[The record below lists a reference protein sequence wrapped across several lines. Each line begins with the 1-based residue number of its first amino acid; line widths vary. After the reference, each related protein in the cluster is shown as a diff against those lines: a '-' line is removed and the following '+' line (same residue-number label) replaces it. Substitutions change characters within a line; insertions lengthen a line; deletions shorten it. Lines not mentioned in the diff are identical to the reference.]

1 MRGVAVPDTWT
12 NPGSKND
19 ELYRCMVMM
28 LCCSCREYMM
38 VKSDINGS
46 IDLLLI
52 LRDQYTL

>member
-12 NPGSKND
+12 NPGSNND

-28 LCCSCREYMM
+28 LCCSYREYMM
-38 VKSDINGS
+38 VKSDINCG

-52 LRDQYTL
+52 LRNQYTL